1 MYGWYGNFGGM
12 HLYGGLLMLLTWVA
26 VVALAIW
33 VVRAL
38 FPAERRSEPDA
49 ALALLTRRYNAGEIS
64 AIEYEQARHALD
76 G

>member
-1 MYGWYGNFGGM
+1 MYGWYGGM
-12 HLYGGLLMLLTWVA
+12 HLYDGLLMLLTWVA
-26 VVALAIW
+26 VVVLAVW

-38 FPAERRSEPDA
+38 FPAERRSERDA
-49 ALALLTRRYNAGEIS
+49 ALAVLNRRYNAGEIS